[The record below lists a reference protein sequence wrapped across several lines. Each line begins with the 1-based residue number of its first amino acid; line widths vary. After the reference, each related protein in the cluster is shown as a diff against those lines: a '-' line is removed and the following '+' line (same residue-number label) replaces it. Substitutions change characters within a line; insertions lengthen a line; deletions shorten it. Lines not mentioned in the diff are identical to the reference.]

1 MVAFHRIDDILIA
14 YNKKMKK
21 LILTSVVA
29 IFLTTGCVTKTG
41 TGTLL
46 GGALGALAG
55 QAIGKDTKGTLIGA
69 GVGAAIGGA
78 LGNQE
83 DAKDKNK

>member
-1 MVAFHRIDDILIA
+1 MTAAVLV
-14 YNKKMKK
+14 
-21 LILTSVVA
+21 LSS
-29 IFLTTGCVTKTG
+29 GCVTKTG
-41 TGTLL
+41 TGSVV

-69 GVGAAIGGA
+69 GVGAVLGGA

-83 DAKDKNK
+83 DAKDKSNKEKKNE